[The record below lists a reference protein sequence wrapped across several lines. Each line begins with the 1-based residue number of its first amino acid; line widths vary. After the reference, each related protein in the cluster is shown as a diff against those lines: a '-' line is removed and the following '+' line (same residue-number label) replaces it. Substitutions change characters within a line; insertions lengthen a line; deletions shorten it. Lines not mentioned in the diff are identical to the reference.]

1 MKKPV
6 TLAIVGAGMRGE
18 AYSKYALEC
27 PDLAK
32 VVAVAEPRQFQRERM
47 VQSHDIPAENVFCS
61 WEEMAAKPQLADAMI
76 IATQDRMHLA
86 PMLALAPKGYATLME
101 KPMATTLDECER
113 IVACATAYGN
123 IFAVCHVLLYTDFT
137 VRLKSLLDSGLI
149 GDLVSIQHLEPVG
162 WWHQA
167 HSFVRGNWSKESESA
182 FMLLA
187 KCCHDIDWL
196 RHVMGRACRRVASFG
211 SLRHFRA
218 SERPAGAADRCL
230 DCSVER
236 SCPYSAKRFYLDQ
249 FDRDWIN
256 RYCVAVI
263 TDDHTPAGVKRA
275 LREGPYGRC
284 VYACDNDVVDNQVVI
299 LDFADGATATLTMTA
314 FAPQSDRKTRLFGT
328 RGYIETDSVQIHHF
342 DFVTEKATT
351 IDTRVVDDAAK
362 AVINHGGGDHGIMR
376 AFIEAVATGDQHKVW
391 SGPEETLASHRIVFA
406 AEQAR
411 LEGRVV
417 ELANVKEARSTA
429 RLMATWPSVPKP

>member
-1 MKKPV
+1 MKRPV
-6 TLAIVGAGMRGE
+6 TLAIIGAGMRGE
-18 AYSKYALEC
+18 AYAQYALER

-32 VVAVAEPRQFQRERM
+32 VVAVAEPREFQRQRM
-47 VQSHDIPAENVFCS
+47 AQAHAIAAENVFCS
-61 WEEMAAKPQLADAMI
+61 WEEVAAKPCLADAAI
-76 IATQDRMHLA
+76 IATQDQLHLA
-86 PMLALAPKGYATLME
+86 PMLALAPKGYAILME
-101 KPMATTLDECER
+101 KPMATSLAECER

-137 VRLKSLLDSGLI
+137 VRLKKLLDSGLI
-149 GDLVSIQHLEPVG
+149 GDVVSIQHLEPVG

-167 HSFVRGNWSKESESA
+167 HSFVRGNWSKESDST

-196 RHVMGRACRRVASFG
+196 RHIMGGACRSVASFG

-230 DCSVER
+230 DCSVETT
-236 SCPYSAKRFYLDQ
+236 CPYSAKRFYLDQ

-263 TDDHTPAGVKRA
+263 TDDHTPAGVKKA

-299 LDFADGATATLTMTA
+299 LNFADGATASLTMTA
-314 FAPQSDRKTRLFGT
+314 FAPQADRKTRLFGT

-342 DFVTEKATT
+342 DFVTEKLAT
-351 IDTRVVDDAAK
+351 IDTRVIDDPAK
-362 AVINHGGGDHGIMR
+362 AVVNHGGGDHGIMK
-376 AFIEAVATGDQHKVW
+376 AFVEAVSWGDQQKVC
-391 SGPEETLASHRIVFA
+391 SGPAETLASHRMVFA
-406 AEQAR
+406 AERAR
-411 LEGRVV
+411 CENRVV
-417 ELANVKEARSTA
+417 EIRELGKERG
-429 RLMATWPSVPKP
+429 